1 MVSATMSASET
12 PVFSLDQDYTPLA
25 GSYDE
30 FSLNG
35 SERRAHWQYLIGAL
49 RSLSAQELSA
59 RSQEIQRLLRENG
72 VTYNVAVGAG
82 QSVRPWQLDLV
93 PHLIA
98 SEEWREIERGLQQRA
113 ELLNLILQDLYGA
126 RDLLRKNLIPPELV
140 FSQASFLPQC
150 SGVTPNSGQ
159 RFVPFYA
166 ADLSRAPDGSLYVLQ
181 DRVQA
186 PHGIGYAL
194 ENRIVLSRVLPSIF
208 RDSNVHRLALFFR
221 ALRSTLIELPWRRN
235 DEQRIV
241 VLSPG
246 PLSEGYFEH
255 AYLAKYLGYTLIEGA
270 DLTVR
275 DGRVWLKTLDGLQPV
290 DVILRWLN
298 DLACDPLELNSA
310 SSAGVAALL
319 QAVRMRSVAVLN
331 PLGVGIAENP
341 ALHAYLPVLARQ
353 LLGEDLILRSPQ
365 TYWCGLPKERDH
377 VLAHLH
383 QLRIYK
389 TSAPFSG
396 SGSAAPI
403 YGGDLDVPQQ
413 EQLRQSI
420 LARPHEY
427 IGQDAI
433 PYSTTPVLLDNK
445 LQARSHVL
453 RTFLVASGT
462 DYTVLPGG
470 LTRVA
475 SAPRSQVDA
484 VQNGGISKDTWVLAS
499 EPVRQITLLSQ
510 QAPSVYFLGD
520 RGELPSRVAENLF
533 WLGRYAE
540 RAESIIRLLRGVFL
554 NLLGSDADQPL
565 DSGCLPYLLQAV
577 THLTETY
584 PGFVG
589 EGADE
594 RLNDPDDELL
604 SVFLDKTRSG
614 GLAFTL
620 QALLYSVGTV
630 RDRISP
636 DIWRVF
642 NDIDE
647 GLREI
652 QQQRA
657 KPDLSTADSE
667 MLNSA
672 LDELNRLV
680 TTFAAFS
687 GLALDSM
694 THGQGWRFVMLGR
707 RLERASQQAQLLR
720 AMIVK
725 VNEHDNA
732 LLEYALMIC
741 DSLMTYRRRYRSAI
755 TAQAALEILL
765 TDESNP
771 RAMSYQLRHIEADL
785 LQIPNELGGSP
796 YQNRRDCRLALQA
809 LTRLRLAQ
817 TEVLAKAQDGERT
830 YLGALLTDLNE
841 LLPEISNT
849 LTESYFMLIE
859 QQQLIRLEQS

>member
-1 MVSATMSASET
+1 MSAT
-12 PVFSLDQDYTPLA
+12 VFPLDQDYTPLA
-25 GSYDE
+25 GCYDE
-30 FSLNG
+30 FSLEG
-35 SERRAHWQYLIGAL
+35 SERRSHWQYLIGAL
-49 RSLSAQELSA
+49 RSLSAQELNA
-59 RSQEIQRLLRENG
+59 RSQEIRRLLRENG
-72 VTYNVAVGAG
+72 VTYNAAAGAG
-82 QSVRPWQLDLV
+82 QTMRPWQLDLL
-93 PHLIA
+93 PHLIG

-113 ELLNLILQDLYGA
+113 ELLNLILHDLYGP
-126 RDLLRKNLIPPELV
+126 RDLLRKNLIPPELI
-140 FSQASFLPQC
+140 FSQTSFLLEC
-150 SGVTPNSGQ
+150 SGITPTPGQ
-159 RFVPFYA
+159 RFLPFYA

-181 DRVQA
+181 DRLQA
-186 PHGIGYAL
+186 PHGVGYAL
-194 ENRIVLSRVLPSIF
+194 ENRMILSRVLPSVF
-208 RDSNVHRLALFFR
+208 RDSNVHRMALFFR
-221 ALRSTLIELPWRRN
+221 TLRSVLSELAWRQS
-235 DEQRIV
+235 DEQRVV
-241 VLSPG
+241 VLSSG
-246 PLSEGYFEH
+246 SLSEGYFEH
-255 AYLAKYLGYTLIEGA
+255 TYLAKYLGYTLVEGA

-275 DGRVWLKTLDGLQPV
+275 DSRVWLKTLDGLQPV

-298 DLACDPLELNSA
+298 DLACDPLELNPA
-310 SSAGVAALL
+310 SSAGAAGLL
-319 QAVRMRSVAVLN
+319 QAVRMRNVTVMN
-331 PLGVGIAENP
+331 PLGVGIAETP
-341 ALHAYLPVLARQ
+341 ALHAYLPALAKH
-353 LLGEDLILRSPQ
+353 LLGEELILRSPQ
-365 TYWCGLPKERDH
+365 TYWCGLPKERDY
-377 VLAHLH
+377 VLANLH

-389 TSAPFSG
+389 TSVPLG
-396 SGSAAPI
+396 STAPI
-403 YGGDLDVPQQ
+403 YGNSLDPSQQ

-420 LARPHEY
+420 LARPKDY
-427 IGQDAI
+427 IGQEDI
-433 PYSTTPVLLDNK
+433 PYSTTPVLLDAK

-475 SAPRSQVDA
+475 AAPGERVEA

-499 EPVRQITLLSQ
+499 EPVRQISLLSQ

-540 RAESIIRLLRGVFL
+540 RAESIIRLLRAVFL
-554 NLLGSDADQPL
+554 NLLGSDAAQPV
-565 DSGCLPYLLQAV
+565 DSGCLRYLLQAV

-589 EGADE
+589 EGSAE
-594 RLNDPDDELL
+594 RLANPDEELL

-620 QALLYSVGTV
+620 QALLYAVGTV

-657 KPDLSTADSE
+657 KPGLSTADSE
-667 MLNSA
+667 TLNSG

-694 THGQGWRFVMLGR
+694 THGQGWRFLMIGR
-707 RLERASQQAQLLR
+707 RLERASQLAQLLR
-720 AMIVK
+720 ATIIK
-725 VNEHDNA
+725 VNEHDSA
-732 LLEYALMIC
+732 MLEYVLMIC

-755 TAQAALEILL
+755 TVQAALEILL

-785 LQIPNELGGSP
+785 LLIPNELGGSP
-796 YQNRRDCRLALQA
+796 YQHRRDSRLALQA
-809 LTRLRLAQ
+809 LTRVRLAQ
-817 TEVLAKAQDGERT
+817 TPLLVKAKDGERA
-830 YLGALLTDLNE
+830 YLDALLTDLNQ
-841 LLPEISNT
+841 LLPELSNA
-849 LTESYFMLIE
+849 LTGTYFILTE
-859 QQQLIRLEQS
+859 QQQLNRLEQR